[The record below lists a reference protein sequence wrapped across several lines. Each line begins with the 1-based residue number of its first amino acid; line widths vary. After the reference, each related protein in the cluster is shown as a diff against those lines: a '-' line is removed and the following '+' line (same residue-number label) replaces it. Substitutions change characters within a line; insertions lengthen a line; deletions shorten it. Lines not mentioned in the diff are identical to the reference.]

1 MEATASIKA
10 SSAIV
15 ALEAVPSSWVAGRI
29 VVALEVVR
37 QSAAVKEED
46 LRIAVV
52 GVVAASFAEVE
63 AGDQKLEA
71 M

>member
-1 MEATASIKA
+1 MA

-15 ALEAVPSSWVAGRI
+15 ALEAVPSWVAGQI
-29 VVALEVVR
+29 VVALEVAR
-37 QSAAVKEED
+37 RRTAVKVED

-52 GVVAASFAEVE
+52 GVVAASFVVVE
-63 AGDQKLEA
+63 SGDQKLEA